1 VPETN
6 PQVGADSVRARMESS
21 FPARM
26 GVEPLEVGDERTT
39 GRMVVDERH
48 LHPGGLVHGGAWVA
62 LADSVAAWQTFRHL
76 PPGHDFTTV
85 EMKLNVFGPG
95 RPGDELVA
103 TAEHLHAGRS
113 THVVEVRVRSGE
125 RLVANLLVT
134 QFVLPTR
141 RDAGDMSQT

>member
-1 VPETN
+1 MPNPEIT
-6 PQVGADSVRARMESS
+6 VDSIKNRVAGS
-21 FPARM
+21 FPADM
-26 GVEPLEVGDERTT
+26 GVEPVEITDEVAR

-85 EMKLNVFGPG
+85 EMKLNVFAGA
-95 RPGDELVA
+95 RTGDELIA

-113 THVVEVRVRSGE
+113 THVIQVRVE
-125 RLVANLLVT
+125 ADDRLVANLIVT
-134 QFVLPTR
+134 QFALPPR
-141 RDAGDMSQT
+141 S

>member
-1 VPETN
+1 MARGNPEIT
-6 PQVGADSVRARMESS
+6 PESLRARVAGS
-21 FPARM
+21 FPADL
-26 GVEPLEVGDERTT
+26 GVEPLEITDQRST
-39 GRMVVDERH
+39 GRIVVDARH
-48 LHPGGLVHGGAWVA
+48 LHPGGQVHGGAWVA

-76 PPGHDFTTV
+76 PPGHNFTTV
-85 EMKLNVFGPG
+85 EMKLNVFAAG

-134 QFVLPTR
+134 QLVLAPS
-141 RDAGDMSQT
+141 D

>member
-1 VPETN
+1 VARGNPEIT
-6 PQVGADSVRARMESS
+6 PESLRARVAGS
-21 FPARM
+21 FPADL
-26 GVEPLEVGDERTT
+26 GVEPLEITDDRST
-39 GRMVVDERH
+39 GRIVVDARH
-48 LHPGGLVHGGAWVA
+48 LHPGGQVHGGAWVA

-76 PPGHDFTTV
+76 PPGHNFTTV
-85 EMKLNVFGPG
+85 EMKLNVFAAG

-134 QFVLPTR
+134 QLVLAPS
-141 RDAGDMSQT
+141 D

>member
-1 VPETN
+1 VAETN
-6 PQVGADSVRARMESS
+6 PEITPASIGERIAHS
-21 FPARM
+21 FPADM
-26 GVEPLEVGDERTT
+26 GVEPLELTDELSR

-85 EMKLNVFGPG
+85 EMKLNVFGAG
-95 RPGDELVA
+95 RRGDELLA

-113 THVVEVRVRSGE
+113 THVVEVRVRHGD
-125 RLVANLLVT
+125 RNVAHLIVT
-134 QFVLPTR
+134 QFVLAPPA
-141 RDAGDMSQT
+141 D